1 MDAQQFRTA
10 SHEMIDFIIDYLENI
25 RNRLV
30 WLQFI
35 YIFKNIF

>member
-30 WLQFI
+30 SLGL
-35 YIFKNIF
+35 KL